1 MILSRSMSWVL
12 KGWSCVELTKS
23 HFSNLEIPAF
33 SALSFGSWSNNVWCC
48 INYSMQV
55 GFGIINM
62 AEFWI
67 NSTLQNFG
75 RPIWRQYDSF
85 QMAILANSNHVP
97 LWSKCWHLQ
106 HVMWPYGRYKG
117 VSTKKRVNLRLCLL
131 LCQLLGMRKWRIRDT
146 VCEPRSCKLQKK
158 REKLIS

>member
-23 HFSNLEIPAF
+23 HFSHLEIPTF

-62 AEFWI
+62 AEFRI
-67 NSTLQNFG
+67 NSNLILQNFG
-75 RPIWRQYDSF
+75 RPIRRPYDSF

-97 LWSKCWHLQ
+97 FWSKCWHLQ

-117 VSTKKRVNLRLCLL
+117 GVYKKESTYVCVCSFVSSWAWESDVFVTPFVNHEAANCKK
-131 LCQLLGMRKWRIRDT
+131 
-146 VCEPRSCKLQKK
+146 E
-158 REKLIS
+158 REN